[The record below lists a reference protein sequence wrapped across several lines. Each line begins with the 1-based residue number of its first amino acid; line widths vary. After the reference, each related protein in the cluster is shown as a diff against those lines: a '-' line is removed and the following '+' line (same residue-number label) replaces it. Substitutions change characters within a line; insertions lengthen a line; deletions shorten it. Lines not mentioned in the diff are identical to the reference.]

1 MMIAI
6 TGATGQLGRLVIDAL
21 LARNTPANHVV
32 ALVRDPHKAQD
43 LAAKGVT
50 VRHADY
56 SKPDTLLPG
65 LSGVDR
71 LLLISSNEL
80 GQRAAQHR
88 AVVDAAKTAG
98 VKLLA
103 YTSVL
108 HADKSILDLAT
119 EHLQTEDALRVSGVP
134 FTLLRNGWYTENYAA
149 SIPAALEHGAILGS
163 AQNGKISSAARADYA
178 LAAAVVLTS
187 DDTEDHA
194 GRVYELA
201 GDGSYTLTEFA
212 QAVAAQFGKAVV
224 YKDLPQDD
232 YKAALTGFGFPDAVA
247 DLLADSDA
255 GAAKGALFDDSGA
268 LRQLIGRPTIPF
280 TETIRALSSGAA
292 AA

>member
-1 MMIAI
+1 MIAI

-21 LARNTPANHVV
+21 LARNTPAKDVV
-32 ALVRDPHKAQD
+32 ALVRDPQKAQD

-50 VRHADY
+50 VRQADY
-56 SKPDTLLPG
+56 RKPETLLLA
-65 LSGVDR
+65 LSGVDK

-80 GQRAAQHR
+80 GQRATQHR
-88 AVVDAAKTAG
+88 AVIDAAKTAG

-108 HADKSILDLAT
+108 HADKSVLGLAA
-119 EHLQTEDALRVSGVP
+119 EHLETEEALRESSVP

-163 AQNGKISSAARADYA
+163 AQDGKISSAARADYA
-178 LAAAVVLTS
+178 LAAAIVLTS
-187 DDTEDHA
+187 DDSEEQA

-201 GDGSYTLTEFA
+201 GDDAYTLTEFA
-212 QAVAAQFGKAVV
+212 QAVATLSGKAVV
-224 YKDLPQDD
+224 YKDLPQAD
-232 YKAALTGFGFPDAVA
+232 YKAALAGFGLPEGVA

-255 GAAKGALFDDSGA
+255 GAAKGALFDDSRE
-268 LRQLIGRPTIPF
+268 LRQLIGRPTTAF
-280 TETIRALSSGAA
+280 TDTIRTAVSSASAG
-292 AA
+292 